1 MIEFQC
7 THCDKALKTS
17 GDKAGRQA
25 KCPGCGGLIAIPP
38 LSGPSELESDLTNSG
53 ATEADFIPSD
63 TLPEENE
70 KTCSSCGDV
79 LGESAIR
86 CHRCGKVF
94 PPNRF
99 GSGRLRGNRE
109 IRPFPPGEVIADAWR
124 IYTEKLGLLVGSFLI
139 TYVLS
144 GIVHVIGWMPM
155 ALAGILFD
163 QDDELGGIVAGV
175 AGIICMLAASSF
187 SVYLLCG
194 YQILQLKVAREEPA
208 ETGDLFSGYRFIL
221 RMYLNSVVFGL
232 MVAVGTTLCLLPG
245 AMIALIY
252 WPFAY
257 ALVDQD
263 RPGLGSLSRAKE
275 LTEGNWGSLLIVG
288 AVALASIFVGSSA
301 CGIGLIFAVPY
312 VNLLFAT
319 TYDRMSCQTDKI
331 KPD

>member
-1 MIEFQC
+1 MAPMALAIGIAGPFGPKNRNATLVENRYETSARIPDNFEIRPQEIEFPAMIEFQC

-38 LSGPSELESDLTNSG
+38 LSGPSELDSDLTNSG
-53 ATEADFIPSD
+53 ATQADFIPSD
-63 TLPEENE
+63 ALPEENE

-94 PPNRF
+94 QPNRF

-187 SVYLLCG
+187 SVYL
-194 YQILQLKVAREEPA
+194 
-208 ETGDLFSGYRFIL
+208 IL
-221 RMYLNSVVFGL
+221 R
-232 MVAVGTTLCLLPG
+232 LPDPAIEGG
-245 AMIALIY
+245 A
-252 WPFAY
+252 
-257 ALVDQD
+257 
-263 RPGLGSLSRAKE
+263 
-275 LTEGNWGSLLIVG
+275 
-288 AVALASIFVGSSA
+288 
-301 CGIGLIFAVPY
+301 
-312 VNLLFAT
+312 
-319 TYDRMSCQTDKI
+319 
-331 KPD
+331 